1 MNKELASLCV
11 LTYNQIDYVEDAV
24 TSALNQDYSPLE
36 IIFSDDGSSDGT
48 FEKIKEIVSL
58 YKGPHKV
65 VINQNN
71 SNLGIREHVNK
82 VLYDMSHGK
91 YLLLGAG
98 DDISDAHRVSEY
110 VGYFQKFPD
119 VMSIS
124 CLSKVID
131 KEGKC
136 LNPTA
141 LWNNKITLY
150 SLDDYASWPYF
161 FMNSGDSRGI
171 RRDVIT
177 SFHRMQYSRDEDIF
191 LYIRSLLLGS
201 ALYIR
206 SPLVSRR
213 MTGNNTSASFSSKAL
228 LSGMRKQLDSDIKYA
243 YDHKYIRDN
252 EYQMA
257 KQKLNYLMDYFCIY
271 TTNPKSSL
279 KVLFYR
285 LLRHNLKLIRY
296 YPVDTPWQ

>member
-65 VINQNN
+65 VINQNH

-110 VGYFQKFPD
+110 VEYFQKFPD

-136 LNPTA
+136 LNPYA

-228 LSGMRKQLDSDIKYA
+228 LSGMRKQLDTDIKYA
-243 YDHKYIRDN
+243 YDHKYIRNN
-252 EYQMA
+252 EYQMV

-296 YPVDTPWQ
+296 YPVDTSWQ